1 MGTMAITGILEA
13 MTQRVQRQQEL
24 IDQLRFDLETQ
35 SLENQGLA
43 RELAVAIDEISRSN
57 ETSRQ
62 NRWDLTGNEVD
73 SNSRLFRLRLQ
84 AGEKNE
90 SLHCKEDWKTRR
102 QYMGSPGYSEV
113 ETSCLEGRSQGAD

>member
-43 RELAVAIDEISRSN
+43 RELAVVVDEISRSN

-73 SNSRLFRLRLQ
+73 SKSRLFRLRVQ
-84 AGEKNE
+84 AGERNE
-90 SLHCKEDWKTRR
+90 S
-102 QYMGSPGYSEV
+102 
-113 ETSCLEGRSQGAD
+113 

>member
-1 MGTMAITGILEA
+1 MGTMAIEGILRA

-24 IDQLRFDLETQ
+24 IDRLRYDLETQ
-35 SLENQGLA
+35 NLENQAQA

-73 SNSRLFRLRLQ
+73 SKSRLFRLGVQERAARI
-84 AGEKNE
+84 AGERNE
-90 SLHCKEDWKTRR
+90 S
-102 QYMGSPGYSEV
+102 
-113 ETSCLEGRSQGAD
+113 

>member
-1 MGTMAITGILEA
+1 MTEMGTTTIDGILRA

-24 IDQLRFDLETQ
+24 IDQLRYDLGTQ
-35 SLENQGLA
+35 SLENQALA

-73 SNSRLFRLRLQ
+73 SNSRLFRLRVQ

-90 SLHCKEDWKTRR
+90 S
-102 QYMGSPGYSEV
+102 
-113 ETSCLEGRSQGAD
+113 

>member
-57 ETSRQ
+57 ETSRE
-62 NRWDLTGNEVD
+62 NRWDLAGNEVD
-73 SNSRLFRLRLQ
+73 SKSRLFRLGVQERAARI
-84 AGEKNE
+84 AGERNE
-90 SLHCKEDWKTRR
+90 S
-102 QYMGSPGYSEV
+102 
-113 ETSCLEGRSQGAD
+113 